1 MGIIDTLSAGFR
13 LVFRRPWLAVVPL
26 LIDLGV
32 WLGPKLSMSMIVEQ
46 MLASLTSWS
55 AGLAGSDQTVSEAVG
70 NMVDVLQETVARTN
84 LLGLLAWNSLG
95 VPSVGARLPIQAS
108 DRVIQISQFWQLVVI
123 ETAILAVGLLLA
135 AAYLILIGRNVSG
148 QTLTMRGFPGTIVE
162 AWARLALI
170 LVVIGVGVASAS
182 LASAIL
188 GPLSLVVFIGLMWIL
203 LYISFFPQAITLAG
217 HKPLPAI
224 LSSYWV
230 VRTSLWPTLGLL
242 LLVNLLDTGLALVW
256 QRLMGTASLGMLLA
270 IIASSLIG
278 TGLTAALSYF
288 YRDRLGA
295 LRDLVTAPK
304 ET

>member
-1 MGIIDTLSAGFR
+1 MGVIDTLSAGFR

-135 AAYLILIGRNVSG
+135 SAYLLLIGRNVSG
-148 QTLTMRGFPGTIVE
+148 QTLSMRGFAGTIVE

-188 GPLSLVVFIGLMWIL
+188 GPLSLIVFIGLMWIL

-278 TGLTAALSYF
+278 TGLTAALFNF

>member
-135 AAYLILIGRNVSG
+135 SAYLLLIGRNVSG
-148 QTLTMRGFPGTIVE
+148 QTLSMRGFAGTIVE

-188 GPLSLVVFIGLMWIL
+188 GPLSLIVFIGLMWIL

-278 TGLTAALSYF
+278 TGLTAALFYF